1 MRTGTCLFSFR
12 PISSISAFRGGIR
25 PQVASSQLRDYLSAM
40 ADHQPSLV
48 YTDQW
53 PDHPEL
59 LYGHEL
65 APNPGLRPFAP
76 FRLYKTP
83 VAPPYAKTRAEVEY
97 AVEQQAWGERQLR
110 LYATGPPPPAGG
122 ADAAEPAS
130 HVAVGVA
137 MRAWL
142 RFASSA
148 WAAWGRVL
156 WSAEPLW
163 LTGYKGIETMVAGV
177 AHTVNTATAR
187 MRGAYGFLFVVVS
200 VCALLLALVVT
211 AEGLLR
217 LVSCYMH
224 HPGHGLA
231 QEPYY
236 VLVRDV
242 KSWAVSQPPKCA

>member
-1 MRTGTCLFSFR
+1 
-12 PISSISAFRGGIR
+12 
-25 PQVASSQLRDYLSAM
+25 M
-40 ADHQPSLV
+40 ADHHHPSLA

-53 PDHPEL
+53 PDYPEL
-59 LYGHEL
+59 IYGHEL

-83 VAPPYAKTRAEVEY
+83 AAPPYVKTRAEVEY

-122 ADAAEPAS
+122 ADVAEPAS
-130 HVAVGVA
+130 IVAVDVA
-137 MRAWL
+137 TRSWL
-142 RFASSA
+142 WFASSA

-163 LTGYKGIETMVAGV
+163 LAGCKGIGTVTAGV
-177 AHTVNTATAR
+177 VHMVNAATTR
-187 MRGAYGFLFVVVS
+187 MREAYESLFVVGS
-200 VCALLLALVVT
+200 VCALLLTLVVT

-217 LVSCYMH
+217 LVSCYV

-231 QEPYY
+231 QDQDPFYI
-236 VLVRDV
+236 LVRDV
-242 KSWAVSQPPKCA
+242 KSWAVPQPPKYA